1 MRRDE
6 TRLDETG
13 RDETGRRWAKRRK
26 GSGETKKGNE
36 FYFRGRGADT

>member
-13 RDETGRRWAKRRK
+13 RDETGWAKRRK